1 MSASDSA
8 EVHIRNPLI
17 TSRRCYRPPVAEKLI
32 NISLVL
38 HKIVPGRLQPLN
50 VCYDLL
56 LPCSAHQDKPVSD

>member
-17 TSRRCYRPPVAEKLI
+17 TSGRCYGPSVAEKLI

-38 HKIVPGRLQPLN
+38 H
-50 VCYDLL
+50 
-56 LPCSAHQDKPVSD
+56 